1 MKEVIRFHNDMH
13 QLIMIVIV
21 IVISICHASLLNC
34 CTRQTSFP
42 LAVATVLFPEDHCR
56 CSKPLGKREAVRL
69 HSSMHKSIVTVIVL

>member
-13 QLIMIVIV
+13 QLIMIV

-56 CSKPLGKREAVRL
+56 CSKPKEG
-69 HSSMHKSIVTVIVL
+69 SCQVTQQHAQVDCNRDRVVIVI